1 MQRQFYSKEQYLLYN
16 MFNHYFFDGDPGLQ
30 VYHKFLESSKDKL
43 AVVVDPPFGGKTELL
58 SNTLNMISQEYQRLH
73 GDGAQDISSNG
84 SNIYSLRRSTVSIRT
99 SYFTVFVILPYF
111 MEPQVVDC
119 LPSMKMMDYKV
130 EYRNHSQ
137 FQLGKSHI
145 LILMLE
151 WPFTIR
157 TND

>member
-73 GDGAQDISSNG
+73 GDGAQDISSNHTFKYLQFKKKHSVN
-84 SNIYSLRRSTVSIRT
+84 SNILFYSVCDITLLYGTASSGL
-99 SYFTVFVILPYF
+99 SSKPEDDGL
-111 MEPQVVDC
+111 Q
-119 LPSMKMMDYKV
+119 S
-130 EYRNHSQ
+130 
-137 FQLGKSHI
+137 
-145 LILMLE
+145 
-151 WPFTIR
+151 
-157 TND
+157 